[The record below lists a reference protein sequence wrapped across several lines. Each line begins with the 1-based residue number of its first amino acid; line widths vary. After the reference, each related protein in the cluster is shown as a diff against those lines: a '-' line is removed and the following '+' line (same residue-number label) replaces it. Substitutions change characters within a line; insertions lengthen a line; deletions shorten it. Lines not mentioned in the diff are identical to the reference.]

1 MKKFL
6 FTIFIILSFAFV
18 FFFIG
23 GKILT
28 NFSIKT
34 KVEELRDSTDF
45 SKKEIFY
52 YNKIDSLNPLIKKF
66 FKAVIKDSST
76 IPNFVTI
83 EQSAEFKTNESSDWI
98 KLAAKQ
104 YFTTYKPNYLWN
116 AELNTSKYF
125 WVNAI
130 DSYINNKGNTLIKL
144 NSSITIADSWG
155 IEIDKSG
162 LFRYLSEAVLFP
174 TVLLPSN
181 NLLWNILDSNIAEL
195 KFIDGDNSVVA
206 KFYFDINNRVSKIE
220 TYDKYR
226 MVESQYKKALHTIY
240 FSDYKLIDN
249 TFYIPTHFLLEW
261 QLKNDNFTYG
271 KFNITKIVYE

>member
-52 YNKIDSLNPLIKKF
+52 YNKIDSLNPLIKNF

-206 KFYFDINNRVSKIE
+206 KFYFDINNRVTKIE

-226 MVESQYKKALHTIY
+226 MVNSEYNKALHTIY